1 MDPALEIWIDR
12 AEATWLDELY
22 ENAKALFPDNL
33 LPSHDHSHHMRVW
46 NLCKALLNEI
56 ATFNSKMDQS
66 LVEGVLIAAF
76 FHDLGMATSTREDHG
91 MLGRELCKSW
101 LGHKGKVRPERKEEI
116 LRAIELHDRKD
127 VQIYTSFSP
136 ETPPEILTFLSVADD
151 LEALGII
158 GVYRYAEIYLKR
170 GIPLEELGT
179 RILANVKTRFE
190 HLSEGCRLCDRL
202 LEKYRQQ
209 YEELCLFFEQY
220 NLQLKA
226 VSQTDSVNTG
236 PLGVINYIRKHGL
249 DTTELQ
255 GADSTVSD
263 YFKKLENE
271 LAQARL

>member
-22 ENAKALFPDNL
+22 NNAKTLYNNNS
-33 LPSHDHSHHMRVW
+33 LPSHDHTHHMRVW

-56 ATFNSKMDQS
+56 ATFNSRMDQS

-91 MLGRELCKSW
+91 MLGSELCKSW
-101 LGHKGKVRPERKEEI
+101 LGDKGRVRPERKEEI
-116 LRAIELHDRKD
+116 LKAIELHDRKD
-127 VQIYTSFSP
+127 VQIYTSFNP

-170 GIPLEELGT
+170 GIPLEEPGT

-190 HLSEGCRLCDRL
+190 HLSEGCRLCNRL

-209 YEELCLFFEQY
+209 YEDLCLFFEQY

-226 VSQTDSVNTG
+226 VSQADSVNTG
-236 PLGVINYIRKHGL
+236 HLGVINYIRKHGL
-249 DTTELQ
+249 DTREMQ

>member
-1 MDPALEIWIDR
+1 MDPALEIWIAR

-22 ENAKALFPDNL
+22 NIAKALFQDNS
-33 LPSHDHSHHMRVW
+33 LPSHDHTHHMRVW
-46 NLCKALLNEI
+46 NLCKVLLKEI
-56 ATFNSKMDQS
+56 ASFNSTMDQS

-91 MLGRELCKSW
+91 MLGSELCISW
-101 LGHKGKVRPERKEEI
+101 FGQTGRVRPERKEEI

-127 VQIYTSFSP
+127 VQIYRSFNP

-190 HLSEGCRLCDRL
+190 HLSDGCRLCDRL
-202 LEKYRQQ
+202 LEKYGQQ
-209 YEELCLFFEQY
+209 YEDLCLFFEQY

-249 DTTELQ
+249 DTAELQ
-255 GADSTVSD
+255 GADSTVCD

>member
-1 MDPALEIWIDR
+1 LDPALEIWIDR

-33 LPSHDHSHHMRVW
+33 LPSHDHTHHMRVW
-46 NLCKALLNEI
+46 NLCKELLKEI
-56 ATFNSKMDQS
+56 ATFNSRMDQS
-66 LVEGVLIAAF
+66 LVEGILIAAF

-91 MLGRELCKSW
+91 MLGSELCKSW
-101 LGHKGKVRPERKEEI
+101 FGYKERVRPERKEEI

-127 VQIYTSFSP
+127 VQIYASFSP

-151 LEALGII
+151 LDALGII

-179 RILANVKTRFE
+179 RILINVKTRFE
-190 HLSEGCRLCDRL
+190 HLSDGCRLCRQV

-209 YEELCLFFEQY
+209 YDELCLFFEQY

-226 VSQTDSVNTG
+226 ASQTDSINAG

-249 DTTELQ
+249 DKIALDQ
-255 GADSTVSD
+255 ADREVND
-263 YFKKLENE
+263 YFRKLEYE
-271 LAQARL
+271 LDQARL

>member
-1 MDPALEIWIDR
+1 LEPGINIWIAR

-22 ENAKALFPDNL
+22 NIAKALFHDNS
-33 LPSHDHSHHMRVW
+33 LPSHDHTHHMRVW
-46 NLCKALLNEI
+46 NLCKVLLKEI
-56 ATFNSKMDQS
+56 ASFNSRMDQS

-91 MLGRELCKSW
+91 MLGSELCISW
-101 LGHKGKVRPERKEEI
+101 FGQTGRVWPERKEEI

-127 VQIYTSFSP
+127 VQIFTSFSP

-190 HLSEGCRLCDRL
+190 HLSDGCRLCDRL

-209 YEELCLFFEQY
+209 FEDLCLFFEQY
-220 NLQLKA
+220 NLQLQA